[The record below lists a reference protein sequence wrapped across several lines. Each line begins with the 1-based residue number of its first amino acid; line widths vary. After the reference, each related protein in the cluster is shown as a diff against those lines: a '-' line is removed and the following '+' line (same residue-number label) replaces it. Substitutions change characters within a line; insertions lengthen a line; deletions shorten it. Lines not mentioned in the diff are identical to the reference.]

1 MTGMTDIAQLNA
13 DRRANGQFGEQQHA
27 APDIELDNDRDDIA
41 EQLFVFERG
50 NDSFDVL
57 DDGDGHFSIYETDG
71 GFVVSFQYHGD
82 PEDHSEVEDAA
93 TDALDDAGL

>member
-1 MTGMTDIAQLNA
+1 MTDIARP
-13 DRRANGQFGEQQHA
+13 RRTNGQFGEHQYA
-27 APDIELDNDRDDIA
+27 DPDIELDDDDDDVS

-50 NDSFDVL
+50 DKSYDVL
-57 DDGDGHFSIYETDG
+57 EDGDGHFSIYETDG

>member
-1 MTGMTDIAQLNA
+1 MTDIAQP
-13 DRRANGQFGEQQHA
+13 RHANGQFGEHNHTE
-27 APDIELDNDRDDIA
+27 PDFELDEDTG

-50 NDSFDVL
+50 EDSFDVL

-71 GFVVSFQYHGD
+71 GFVISFQYHGD

-93 TDALDDAGL
+93 TDALNDAGL